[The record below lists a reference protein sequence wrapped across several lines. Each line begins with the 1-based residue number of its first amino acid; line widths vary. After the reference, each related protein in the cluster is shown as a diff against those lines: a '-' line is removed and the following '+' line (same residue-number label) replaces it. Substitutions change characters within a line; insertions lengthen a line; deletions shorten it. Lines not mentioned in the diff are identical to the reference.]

1 MGWLSDIVGDH
12 TANFLETGDT
22 QKGGEELLGG
32 AGGEEAAML
41 LGLGLA
47 PFTGGASLGAASA
60 YLAYLG
66 QKQTNKA
73 NAEQALAQMNFQERM
88 SSTAHQ
94 REVQDLRLA
103 GLNPILSVNA
113 GASSPSGAMAVMQNP
128 TKDLPSSIG
137 QVYSNAKAMADTRLT
152 TESINTQKT
161 MQLANKA
168 MAAQAAANTARAQAE
183 TASTLQE
190 VNQNAWR
197 GSKFGKWFGAV
208 TGTIGDITGAVG
220 NMFSGIKSNKRI
232 TGFGN

>member
-1 MGWLSDIVGDH
+1 MGWLSDLVGDH

-22 QKGGEELLGG
+22 QKGGEELFGSG
-32 AGGEEAAML
+32 GGEEAAML

-66 QKQTNKA
+66 QKHTNKA
-73 NAEQALAQMNFQERM
+73 NADQALAQMNFQERM

-128 TKDLPSSIG
+128 TKDLPSNIG
-137 QVYSNAKAMADTRLT
+137 QVYSNAKAMADVRLT
-152 TESINTQKT
+152 NESINTQKSL
-161 MQLANKA
+161 QLANKA
-168 MAAQAAANTARAQAE
+168 AAAQAAANTAKAQAE
-183 TASTLQE
+183 TASRLQQ
-190 VNQNAWR
+190 VNEDKWR
-197 GSKFGKWFGAV
+197 GSKFGKWFGAF
-208 TGTIGDITGAVG
+208 TGTLGDITGAIG
-220 NMFSGIKSNKRI
+220 NVFRGSMKK
-232 TGFGN
+232 